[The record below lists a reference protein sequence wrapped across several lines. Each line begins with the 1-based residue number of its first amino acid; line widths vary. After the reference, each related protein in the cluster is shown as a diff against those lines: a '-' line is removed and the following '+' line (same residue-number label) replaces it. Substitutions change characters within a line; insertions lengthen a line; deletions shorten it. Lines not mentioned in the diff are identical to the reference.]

1 MLIDLFNFRS
11 SIMGEEQEERS
22 NAQLRASLNET
33 RVEVN
38 AALDE
43 LTRLK
48 ANTQPGPSPANTT
61 TNTTD
66 QPAPTASTTA
76 ETHSTVQPAP
86 PGPSDNTV
94 QPVPSQ
100 SSISHHRHEQRLER
114 RHQQAMEAAVAEAV
128 ENQQVSI
135 SVSSSINISIR
146 ILVQSAILVPRFVRT
161 MR

>member
-11 SIMGEEQEERS
+11 STMGEEQVERS

-66 QPAPTASTTA
+66 QPAPIASTTA
-76 ETHSTVQPAP
+76 AHSTVQPAL
-86 PGPSDNTV
+86 PGPSDNIV
-94 QPVPSQ
+94 QPVPS
-100 SSISHHRHEQRLER
+100 SNL
-114 RHQQAMEAAVAEAV
+114 
-128 ENQQVSI
+128 
-135 SVSSSINISIR
+135 
-146 ILVQSAILVPRFVRT
+146 
-161 MR
+161 